1 MTFDPN
7 NFSGDMADPGVEAMP
22 VESPRRAASLT
33 LRTDE
38 VREARAASMEA
49 ANKSLADALRVT
61 YRLLQVVMIAL
72 VGLFVLSGFQQVNQS
87 ESGIRVELGKIKAE
101 RLEPGFQFA
110 LPYPLGEIIKVT
122 TGSQT
127 IELDDAFWPGL
138 SPEERRRSLDDISLR
153 GDRLEPGKDGAL
165 LTADSGIAHVQLSIV
180 YTRSNPASFVKN
192 LYQPHEQGLV
202 RAAVK
207 RAAVQV
213 AATVGI
219 DDLLKPGGASGDQRE
234 NSVESRIRQSAQNAL
249 DQTGVGLEVNQ
260 VLIRSSSPPQ
270 VLRRDFNQVQI
281 AQSNAGKARDEALG
295 ERSRTLNGV
304 AGSAHQA
311 LLDLITDYENALELG
326 DEKKADGVLA
336 QIDSVLNGEKN
347 GVAVQVN
354 GREYAELS
362 LSGEVSQLMSEATQ
376 YRGTV
381 VQMAQRSAETF
392 AARLQQYRASPS
404 VFLTGALTD
413 ALASVLSRAN
423 VEVQWL
429 PEGLGSFELLVSPD
443 PQIQRALEAA
453 QKSMDVENNP
463 RVQKLRRDMGNK

>member
-1 MTFDPN
+1 
-7 NFSGDMADPGVEAMP
+7 MP

-49 ANKSLADALRVT
+49 ANKSLTDALRVT
-61 YRLLQVVMIAL
+61 YRLLQVVMVAL

-110 LPYPLGEIIKVT
+110 LPYPLGEIIKVG

-127 IELDDAFWPGL
+127 VELDDAFWPGL
-138 SPEERRRSLDDISLR
+138 SPEERRRSLDEISLR

-165 LTADSGIAHVQLSIV
+165 LTSDSGIAHVQLSVV

-192 LYQPHEQGLV
+192 LYQPHEQGVV

-213 AATVGI
+213 SATVGI

-234 NSVESRIRQSAQNAL
+234 NSVESRIRQTAQAAL
-249 DQTGVGLEVNQ
+249 DQMGVGLEVNQ

-270 VLRRDFNQVQI
+270 ILRRDFNQVQI

-311 LLDLITDYENALELG
+311 LLDLITDYENALELA
-326 DEKKADGVLA
+326 DDSKADEILA
-336 QIDSVLNGEKN
+336 QIDAVLSGERN
-347 GVAVQVN
+347 GVAVKI
-354 GREYAELS
+354 GAREYAELS
-362 LSGEVSQLMSEATQ
+362 VSGEVAQMMSEAGQ

-381 VQMAQRSAETF
+381 VQTAQRKAETF
-392 AARLQQYRASPS
+392 AARLEQYKASPS

-413 ALASVLSRAN
+413 ALMALLARPN

-429 PEGLGSFELLVSPD
+429 PSNLSSLELLVSPD

-453 QKSMDVENNP
+453 QKTESVENNP
-463 RVQKLRRDMGNK
+463 RVKRLREQEQRER